1 MWRSTPDIVDSWE
14 SIKSLTKQQ
23 RALFPYNGH
32 GCFNDMDMLVVGMNG
47 QGHVGL
53 QGCDFAEY
61 RTHFSLWAFFAS
73 PLMIGCDIRHMD
85 EQTRTI
91 LMNKEVLAINQD
103 PAYCQP
109 FLLGGNQT
117 DVRGGTED
125 CFIMAR
131 LLNNGDFAIGLF
143 NLSDD
148 VSNFYFCMAEL
159 GLNRSCGK
167 KLVMTN
173 LWTGDVSETCDY
185 RYTASIAP
193 HDCLLLRAKVVNEE

>member
-1 MWRSTPDIVDSWE
+1 MTYTS
-14 SIKSLTKQQ
+14 KQQ

-103 PAYCQP
+103 PA
-109 FLLGGNQT
+109 
-117 DVRGGTED
+117 
-125 CFIMAR
+125 
-131 LLNNGDFAIGLF
+131 
-143 NLSDD
+143 
-148 VSNFYFCMAEL
+148 
-159 GLNRSCGK
+159 
-167 KLVMTN
+167 
-173 LWTGDVSETCDY
+173 
-185 RYTASIAP
+185 
-193 HDCLLLRAKVVNEE
+193 